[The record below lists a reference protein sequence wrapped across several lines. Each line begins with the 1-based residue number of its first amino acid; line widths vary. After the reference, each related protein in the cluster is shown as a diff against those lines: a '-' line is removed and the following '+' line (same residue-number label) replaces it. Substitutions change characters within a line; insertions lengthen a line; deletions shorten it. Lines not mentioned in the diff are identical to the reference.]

1 MVPVAARLVLAL
13 ALLAPP
19 LGAEE
24 PFATELSVGFGYEGS
39 DTDRPLVVLD
49 GTPSASYD
57 YAADARAH
65 AVDVS
70 ATRWL
75 RPVPDDGRTPLG
87 LLPYVARVSSLSARF
102 ALTGASR
109 DSLGRFVGQQSSLEV
124 SFSADGTLRE
134 ADLGAEWFL
143 SRTVALRA
151 GLDSGTERETAA
163 STSVESPS
171 GRADVSTSGTRVSS
185 TAGALGVAVRL
196 GEHEVSLS
204 GRYGEGE
211 LTRDDRSAFTG
222 GADPFFSTLGTDSVV
237 REATLAARL
246 LLLDRR
252 LVVDAAGRYGL
263 ATSSSDLSTALSGPW
278 AQGRAIARALSA
290 GATWYPS
297 RVLGLT
303 AGFAWATRDASSG
316 PEGRLRPT
324 SAETSRTFR
333 AGVEWHASPRVAVAI
348 TGERIGTETVSPPG
362 AATYQRF
369 EETAGR
375 VVLGARV
382 RL

>member
-1 MVPVAARLVLAL
+1 MPASARLLFVF

-57 YAADARAH
+57 YAADARGH

-87 LLPYVARVSSLSARF
+87 LLPYVARASSFSARF
-102 ALTGASR
+102 ALTGQSR
-109 DSLGRFVGQQSSLEV
+109 DSLGRFAGQQSTLEV

-134 ADLGAEWFL
+134 ADLAAEWFL
-143 SRTVALRA
+143 SRALALRA
-151 GLDSGTERETAA
+151 GLVHGNERETAA
-163 STSVESPS
+163 STSVERPS
-171 GRADVSTSGTRVSS
+171 GRADVSTSGTRASS

-196 GEHEVSLS
+196 GEHELSLS
-204 GRYGEGE
+204 GRYGEGDR
-211 LTRDDRSAFTG
+211 TRDDSSAFTG
-222 GADPFFSTLGTDSVV
+222 GAAPFSSTVGTDSVA
-237 REATLAARL
+237 REATLAVRL

-252 LVVDAAGRYGL
+252 VAVDAAGRYGL
-263 ATSSSDLSTALSGPW
+263 TTSSSDLSTAVSGPW
-278 AQGRAIARALSA
+278 AQGRTIARGVSA
-290 GATWYPS
+290 EATWYPS
-297 RVLGLT
+297 RTLGVSL
-303 AGFAWATRDASSG
+303 GFAYATRDTASG
-316 PEGRLRPT
+316 PEGRLRSS
-324 SAETSRTFR
+324 SAETSRTAR
-333 AGVEWHASPRVAVAI
+333 AGVEWHASPRVAVALS
-348 TGERIGTETVSPPG
+348 GELAGTDTVTPPG
-362 AATYQRF
+362 ATTFQRF
-369 EETAGR
+369 EETAAR

-382 RL
+382 RI